1 MLEHLRVIELGQVI
15 AGTFGDMILAD
26 LGAEVIKVEPPTGDA
41 GRRSGIYGIGEES
54 AIHLTNNRNK
64 KSVAL
69 DLRTTEGRA
78 VLLDLVRTAD
88 AVVENFRPGVLERLA
103 IDYDR
108 LRAVNP
114 RIVLV
119 SVSGFGTDSPYRVLP
134 AYDLILQA
142 MTGHMSIM
150 GEQDRP
156 PVIMGIP
163 MADLLAGVF
172 SAVALL
178 AAVEAR
184 RETGLGTHIDIAMF
198 DVMVEMLAHVG
209 TLYLNTGL
217 DQNPQGSA
225 HPFIT
230 PWQAFRCSDDRYIVV
245 APREEHF
252 WQKLCAVLGVEEIPN
267 KPEFTDAKSRQAHRD
282 VLLPLLE
289 STFESRSSDHW
300 LTALQDGGVPA
311 APVNRMPEMFS
322 DKHIE
327 VRKMIRSFMMA
338 GQQMRTVGNAI
349 KVVGRDEPESRR
361 RRPSAATPKTCCKAC
376 SATRRSRS
384 KRWRRRARSVPAR
397 TGRRGRTGRAMTA
410 SLLTEDI
417 KALVGRPWPADH
429 LRGRPDRHPGMGP
442 RGRIRRPGLLRRVSR
457 AGARLPTIARPARIP
472 RRAPVSSRRAGAG
485 PTDPRPAPGTAAQRE
500 RRDCPGVSLDRPRW
514 RRTAGHPVIVDIKER
529 RGSLGQML
537 NFDPRGALHQAW

>member
-1 MLEHLRVIELGQVI
+1 VLSHLRVIELGQVI

-64 KSVAL
+64 KSVVL

-88 AVVENFRPGVLERLA
+88 AVVENFRPDVLMRLG
-103 IDYDR
+103 IDYDS

-150 GEQDRP
+150 GEQGRP

-163 MADLLAGVF
+163 IADLLAGVF

-184 RETGLGTHIDIAMF
+184 RESGEGTHIDIAMF

-209 TLYLNTGL
+209 TLYLNTGT
-217 DQNPQGSA
+217 DQQPQGSS

-230 PWQAFRCSDDRYIVV
+230 PWQAFRCSDNRYIVV

-252 WQKLCAVLGVEEIPN
+252 WSKFCAVLGVDEITN
-267 KPEFTDAKSRQAHRD
+267 KPEFADAKSRQAHRSE
-282 VLLPLLE
+282 LLPLLE
-289 STFESRSSDHW
+289 SIIKTRPSRQW
-300 LTALQDGGVPA
+300 LAMLQDGGVPA

-327 VRKMIRSFMMA
+327 VRRMIKSFVQN
-338 GQQMRTVGNAI
+338 GREMRAVGNAI
-349 KVVGRDEPESRR
+349 KVVGGAEPETTAPPTLGGDVSDVLSRVLGYTR
-361 RRPSAATPKTCCKAC
+361 EQIEKLAA
-376 SATRRSRS
+376 
-384 KRWRRRARSVPAR
+384 
-397 TGRRGRTGRAMTA
+397 
-410 SLLTEDI
+410 
-417 KALVGRPWPADH
+417 
-429 LRGRPDRHPGMGP
+429 
-442 RGRIRRPGLLRRVSR
+442 
-457 AGARLPTIARPARIP
+457 AGAF
-472 RRAPVSSRRAGAG
+472 G
-485 PTDPRPAPGTAAQRE
+485 
-500 RRDCPGVSLDRPRW
+500 
-514 RRTAGHPVIVDIKER
+514 
-529 RGSLGQML
+529 
-537 NFDPRGALHQAW
+537 

>member
-88 AVVENFRPGVLERLA
+88 AVVENFRPDVLRRLG

-142 MTGHMSIM
+142 MSGHMSIM
-150 GEQDRP
+150 GEPHRP

-163 MADLLAGVF
+163 IADLLAGVF

-178 AAVEAR
+178 SAVESR
-184 RETGLGTHIDIAMF
+184 RETGQGTHIDIAMF

-209 TLYLNTGL
+209 TLYLNTGI
-217 DQNPQGSA
+217 DQYPQGSA

-230 PWQAFRCSDDRYIVV
+230 PWQAFRCSDSRYIVV

-252 WQKLCAVLGVEEIPN
+252 WAKLCAVLGVDEITD
-267 KPEFTDAKSRQAHRD
+267 KPEFADAKSRQAHRD
-282 VLLPLLE
+282 VLLPMLE
-289 STFESRSSDHW
+289 SIFKTRPSCQW
-300 LTALQDGGVPA
+300 LEMLQGGGVPA

-327 VRKMIRSFMMA
+327 TRRMIKSFDIA
-338 GQQMRTVGNAI
+338 GETMRVVGNAI
-349 KVVGRDEPESRR
+349 KVVDGRERETAPPPMLGGDTDE
-361 RRPSAATPKTCCKAC
+361 
-376 SATRRSRS
+376 
-384 KRWRRRARSVPAR
+384 V
-397 TGRRGRTGRAMTA
+397 
-410 SLLTEDI
+410 L
-417 KALVGRPWPADH
+417 
-429 LRGRPDRHPGMGP
+429 
-442 RGRIRRPGLLRRVSR
+442 GRILGYSQEQIEKLAA
-457 AGARLPTIARPARIP
+457 AGAF
-472 RRAPVSSRRAGAG
+472 G
-485 PTDPRPAPGTAAQRE
+485 
-500 RRDCPGVSLDRPRW
+500 
-514 RRTAGHPVIVDIKER
+514 
-529 RGSLGQML
+529 
-537 NFDPRGALHQAW
+537 